1 MTNLKLEGCVTKK
14 IKTEKS
20 LISVCSKY
28 VIKARRL
35 IDGTGSNPLDY
46 PVITVKGTEITEINT
61 EYESQMRKK
70 DHSEIVFENK
80 TLLPGLIDT
89 HIHLALGTEGGYE
102 SMMQESDGIHLITG
116 VINSRNTLYSGVTT
130 VYEAGARNRV
140 AFDLRRGQSHG
151 LIEAPRL
158 LVSGR
163 PITAPKGHLYFC
175 NNNEAQGVKEVKR
188 RVREFVN
195 ESVDFIKIMAS
206 GGGTRGTNSSEA
218 SFSVDELKA
227 MVSESHRL
235 KKITVA
241 HCEAYD
247 SIGNAAQAGVDVLAH
262 CGFILPDGSRGF
274 DKEAVKLMAEKKL
287 FYDPTLQTGS
297 QTRAL
302 LTSKKLRGES
312 LTDAEEK
319 NLHNQE
325 YKLKR
330 KQENLMKMINYGVK
344 TVAGSDGIGLGN
356 TTRLIKTLELM
367 VEAGMTP
374 MQAIVSS
381 TGNAAE
387 AIKMQNNFG
396 KLKEGLRADI
406 IAVDGDPSK
415 DISCLRN
422 LEMIMQ
428 NGKILYLNKSSEA

>member
-1 MTNLKLEGCVTKK
+1 MLNLKLEKCASKK
-14 IKTEKS
+14 IKTEKN
-20 LISVCSKY
+20 LFSVCSKY

-35 IDGTGSNPLDY
+35 IDGTGSTPLDY
-46 PVITVKGTEITEINT
+46 PEITVEGTEITKINT
-61 EYESQMRKK
+61 EHDSQTRKK
-70 DHSEIVFENK
+70 DYREIFLENK

-116 VINSRNTLYSGVTT
+116 VINSRDTLYSGVTT
-130 VYEAGARNRV
+130 VFEAGARNRV

-163 PITAPKGHLYFC
+163 PITAPKGHFYFC
-175 NNNEAQGVKEVKR
+175 NNNEAQGVKEVKQ

-195 ESVDFIKIMAS
+195 EGVDFIKVMAS
-206 GGGTRGTNSSEA
+206 GGGTRGTNNSEA
-218 SFSVDELKA
+218 SFTVDELKA
-227 MVSESHRL
+227 IVSESHRL
-235 KKITVA
+235 HKITVA

-247 SIGNAAQAGVDVLAH
+247 SIGNAAQAGADVLAH

-274 DKEAVKLMAEKKL
+274 DKEAVKLMAEKNL

-297 QTRAL
+297 QTREL
-302 LTSKKLRGES
+302 LRYKKLRMGS

-319 NLHNQE
+319 NLYNQE
-325 YKLKR
+325 YKLRR
-330 KQENLMKMINYGVK
+330 KQQNLMKMINYGVK
-344 TVAGSDGIGLGN
+344 IIAGSDGIGLGN
-356 TTRLIKTLELM
+356 STRLIKTLELM

-381 TGNAAE
+381 TGNASK
-387 AIKMQNNFG
+387 AIKMENIFG

-406 IAVDGDPSK
+406 IAVDGNPSK

-428 NGKILYLNKSSEA
+428 NGKILYRNKSSEA